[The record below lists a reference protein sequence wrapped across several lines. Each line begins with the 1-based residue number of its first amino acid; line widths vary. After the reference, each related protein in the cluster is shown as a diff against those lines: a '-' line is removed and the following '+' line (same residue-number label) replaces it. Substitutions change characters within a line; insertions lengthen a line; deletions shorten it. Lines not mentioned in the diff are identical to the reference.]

1 MAMRFIFGRR
11 LRAPKHIQ
19 ASRIVP
25 QLEALEDRTVPS
37 TLTVTSAADDGSAG
51 TLRAV
56 IATASNGDTIRF
68 EHHLAGQTITFQSE
82 LAITK
87 SLDIDG
93 LGADKLTISGND
105 TSRVF
110 DISGSSAHVAI
121 DDLTIADG
129 RADNGGGILN
139 AGGTLTLAHDVIA
152 DNQALGATGSGAKG
166 GGVFNQG
173 GTLTVEDSTF
183 RDNLVWGGTG
193 LVAGPNPAPGQGGGL
208 AGYLGATTTVSDSTF
223 RDNQAIG
230 GDGAAGVNGSNGAG
244 GGLWSDN
251 GSTQRPVLCR
261 SASAPLPSCALC
273 APGR

>member
-1 MAMRFIFGRR
+1 MRFFSGRR
-11 LRAPKHIQ
+11 LRAPKGI
-19 ASRIVP
+19 RPPGIVP
-25 QLEALEDRTVPS
+25 RLESLEDRTVPS
-37 TLTVTSAADDGSAG
+37 TLTVTSPADDGSAG
-51 TLRAV
+51 TLRAI
-56 IATASNGDTIRF
+56 IASAGSGDTVNF
-68 EHHLAGQTITFQSE
+68 DLGLAGQTITLTQGE
-82 LAITK
+82 LAITQ
-87 SLDIDG
+87 SLNIVG
-93 LGADKLTISGND
+93 PGADQLAVSGND
-105 TSRVF
+105 ASRVF
-110 DISGSSAHVAI
+110 DISGSSTHVEIDGLTVAH
-121 DDLTIADG
+121 G

-139 AGGTLTLAHDVIA
+139 AGSTLTLVHDVIA
-152 DNQALGATGSGAKG
+152 DNQALGAPGSSAKG
-166 GGVFNQG
+166 GGVYNQG
-173 GTLTVEDSTF
+173 GALTAEDSTF